1 MARIDR
7 SRDRRRN
14 VGQTFAGYELEEL
27 VTEGPIGVVYK
38 ARDVRLQ
45 RTVAL
50 RIIARE
56 LTDDPVTRAR
66 LNREATAI
74 ARVDHPNVLP
84 IHDVGE
90 HDGRLFI
97 ASAWVDGRRLSTL
110 VHDEGPLE
118 PGRAVLLINQAAR
131 ALQATHN
138 HGIVH
143 RNVRPSS
150 ILVNPSDHLYLTDF
164 EYARR
169 LADATLVVLRD
180 QLLEEVD
187 YVAPEYIAGETA
199 DFRAEIY
206 GLGCVL
212 YEMLTGEVP
221 FPAATVAAK
230 AYAQR
235 FSKPP
240 SAAGRRSEVPDALD
254 VVIARAMAKA
264 PDERQQSASEFAIE
278 AAGAVHQA
286 APLWAT
292 RRRSVDSSFHDEHQ
306 QGPLGEGHGPEDDGG
321 RAHAGSDDGRRER
334 LGEAPDG
341 ARPAQTGSSVQGELS
356 EPVFFRRGRLRYWVL
371 GTLLLLL
378 FVAAPTMLLLT
389 VR

>member
-7 SRDRRRN
+7 SRDRGRS

-27 VTEGPIGVVYK
+27 VAEGPIGVVYK

-50 RIIARE
+50 RIVARE

-84 IHDVGE
+84 VHEVGE

-110 VHDEGPLE
+110 VHDEGPPE
-118 PGRAVLLINQAAR
+118 PGRAVGLINQAAR

-150 ILVNPSDHLYLTDF
+150 MLVNPSDHLYLTDF

-169 LADATLVVLRD
+169 LTDATLVVLRD

-187 YVAPEYIAGETA
+187 YVAPEYITGEAA
-199 DFRAEIY
+199 DFRADIY

-212 YEMLTGEVP
+212 CEVLTGEVP
-221 FPAATVAAK
+221 FPATTVAAK
-230 AYAQR
+230 VYAHR

-240 SAAGRRSEVPDALD
+240 SARDRRPQVPDALD
-254 VVIARAMAKA
+254 AVIARAMAKA
-264 PDERQQSASEFAIE
+264 PDERQQSAGEFAIE
-278 AAGAVHQA
+278 AAGAVHET

-292 RRRSVDSSFHDEHQ
+292 RRRSIDSSYA
-306 QGPLGEGHGPEDDGG
+306 G
-321 RAHAGSDDGRRER
+321 RSER
-334 LGEAPDG
+334 LDEAEDG
-341 ARPAQTGSSVQGELS
+341 ARPAQTSNFVQGELS

-371 GTLLLLL
+371 GALLLLL
-378 FVAAPTMLLLT
+378 FVAAPTVLLLT
-389 VR
+389 VG

>member
-14 VGQTFAGYELEEL
+14 VGQTFAGYELVEL
-27 VTEGPIGVVYK
+27 VNETRFGVVYK

-50 RIIARE
+50 RIVAPG

-84 IHDVGE
+84 IHEVGE
-90 HDGRLFI
+90 HEGRLFI

-110 VHDEGPLE
+110 VRDEGPLE
-118 PGRAVLLINQAAR
+118 PRRAVGLVNQVAR

-138 HGIVH
+138 HGILH

-150 ILVNPSDHLYLTDF
+150 ILVNPSDHVSLTDF
-164 EYARR
+164 EYARP
-169 LADATLVVLRD
+169 LSDESLVVLRD

-187 YVAPEYIAGETA
+187 YLAPEYITGEPT
-199 DFRAEIY
+199 DFRADIY

-212 YEMLTGEVP
+212 YLALTGEVP

-230 AYAQR
+230 VYAHR
-235 FSKPP
+235 FSEPP
-240 SAAGRRSEVPDALD
+240 SARGRRPELPEALD
-254 VVIARAMAKA
+254 AVIARAMAKA
-264 PDERQQSASEFAIE
+264 PAERQQSAGEFAIE
-278 AAGAVHQA
+278 AAGAVQLT

-292 RRRSVDSSFHDEHQ
+292 RRRSVHSSIDDEQ
-306 QGPLGEGHGPEDDGG
+306 APGAP
-321 RAHAGSDDGRRER
+321 AHAD
-334 LGEAPDG
+334 
-341 ARPAQTGSSVQGELS
+341 ARPVQSSSPQDGLS
-356 EPVFFRRGRLRYWVL
+356 APVFFSSRGARLRTWVL

-378 FVAAPTMLLLT
+378 VVAAPTALLLT
-389 VR
+389 VG

>member
-7 SRDRRRN
+7 LRDRGRS

-27 VTEGPIGVVYK
+27 VNQDAIAVVYK

-50 RIIARE
+50 RIVAPE

-84 IHDVGE
+84 IHEVGE

-118 PGRAVLLINQAAR
+118 PGRAVALIAQVAR

-150 ILVNPSDHLYLTDF
+150 ILVNPSDHVQLTDF
-164 EYARR
+164 EYARPVT
-169 LADATLVVLRD
+169 DETLVVLRD

-187 YVAPEYIAGETA
+187 YVAPEYIAGET
-199 DFRAEIY
+199 
-206 GLGCVL
+206 
-212 YEMLTGEVP
+212 
-221 FPAATVAAK
+221 
-230 AYAQR
+230 
-235 FSKPP
+235 
-240 SAAGRRSEVPDALD
+240 
-254 VVIARAMAKA
+254 
-264 PDERQQSASEFAIE
+264 
-278 AAGAVHQA
+278 
-286 APLWAT
+286 
-292 RRRSVDSSFHDEHQ
+292 
-306 QGPLGEGHGPEDDGG
+306 
-321 RAHAGSDDGRRER
+321 
-334 LGEAPDG
+334 
-341 ARPAQTGSSVQGELS
+341 
-356 EPVFFRRGRLRYWVL
+356 
-371 GTLLLLL
+371 
-378 FVAAPTMLLLT
+378 
-389 VR
+389 